1 MRAQP
6 YRAIYRLTSMGFV
19 NFNNSMLIFPED
31 TVFQIINI
39 EGKMKKLFAALLLLI
54 SFQGCATIFKGST
67 DTVNFTS
74 EPTGASIHVND
85 INMGKAPIMLQL
97 KSNKTYNIEFRLD
110 GYETKNYI
118 LSNSVGGVWIV
129 LDILFGTFP
138 AVIDAVTGD
147 WYSLD
152 QNQING
158 VLEKSN

>member
-1 MRAQP
+1 MRLIN
-6 YRAIYRLTSMGFV
+6 Y
-19 NFNNSMLIFPED
+19 NNSMLIIPVDMSFR
-31 TVFQIINI
+31 VINI
-39 EGKMKKLFAALLLLI
+39 AGKMKKLFAALLLLI
-54 SFQGCATIFKGST
+54 SFQGCATILKGPT

-74 EPTGASIHVND
+74 EPAGANIHVNG

-110 GYETKNYI
+110 EYETKNYI
-118 LSNSVGGVWIV
+118 LNNSVGSVWIL

-138 AVIDAVTGD
+138 AVIDAATGD
-147 WYSLD
+147 WFSLD